1 MTSGKIYG
9 WGILLLVGG
18 LALFPLLFLVLGSF
32 TTGDMLGQVSMAH
45 LGLQNYVE
53 VFSSPSTY
61 KVLVNTLIYTTGTVL
76 FSLVSGTFF
85 AWVLARTDIP
95 YRSFLFSALVVSI
108 AVPSL
113 LQAMAWVFLFSPR
126 MGYVNQ
132 LLMPWLGRPLYNIY
146 SLPSM
151 IFLEGLRM
159 IPAVFLLMWPLLRHI
174 PSSLEECA
182 MICGARGSTV
192 FRRIVLPLIV
202 PGLVGVSIYVAITV
216 IGVFEIPGIIGLP
229 ARIFVFSTRVYAE
242 IFSPGAANYGNAN
255 ALSMVLVVL
264 LVIGGF
270 FYYEIIKRVHRFEII
285 TGKGYQ
291 PRQIVLRPAIRRLLL
306 GVILLY
312 LFLSLVLPTLT
323 LLWTSFV
330 PLPMP
335 PSWAALDRL
344 TLEGWHTVFTVPGI
358 GRTIVN
364 TLVVSIVASVGV
376 IALSFAVSF
385 ILVRTDAPY
394 KRTLDML
401 AFSPHAVPGVVL
413 GISLVFLF
421 VYMDRLLALGL
432 YGTIWPIAVGFIIA
446 FLPFGTRATTAGLLQ
461 LHKELEEAGSICG
474 AARWRVLSR
483 ISFPLLMPTFL
494 IVFLW
499 TFGHVF
505 RMTGL
510 PLMLFG
516 SEKSQVIG
524 VLLWFMWDDSGQ
536 FNAVS
541 ALGICLILF
550 LLLTS
555 LVLYRL
561 QRANAAGRL
570 VDA

>member
-1 MTSGKIYG
+1 
-9 WGILLLVGG
+9 
-18 LALFPLLFLVLGSF
+18 
-32 TTGDMLGQVSMAH
+32 
-45 LGLQNYVE
+45 
-53 VFSSPSTY
+53 
-61 KVLVNTLIYTTGTVL
+61 
-76 FSLVSGTFF
+76 
-85 AWVLARTDIP
+85 
-95 YRSFLFSALVVSI
+95 
-108 AVPSL
+108 
-113 LQAMAWVFLFSPR
+113 MAWVFLFSPR
-126 MGYVNQ
+126 MGYVNR
-132 LLMPWLGRPLYNIY
+132 LLMPWLGGPLYDIY

-182 MICGARGSTV
+182 MICGAEGRTI

-202 PGLVGVSIYVAITV
+202 PGLVGVSLYIAITV

-242 IFSPGAANYGNAN
+242 IFSPEAANYGNAN

-264 LVIGGF
+264 LVIGGL

-291 PRQIVLRPAIRRLLL
+291 PRQIVLRPATRRLLL
-306 GVILLY
+306 GVILFY

-323 LLWTSFV
+323 LLWTSFT

-335 PSWAALDRL
+335 PSAEALKHL

-358 GRTIVN
+358 GRTVVN
-364 TLVVSIVASVGV
+364 TLVVSVVASVGV

-385 ILVRTDAPY
+385 ILVRTDAPF

-421 VYMDRLLALGL
+421 VYMDRLTSFGL

-461 LHKELEEAGSICG
+461 LHKELEEAASICG
-474 AARWRVLSR
+474 AAAGVYCAGSASAPHAYFPDR
-483 ISFPLLMPTFL
+483 I
-494 IVFLW
+494 LW

-550 LLLTS
+550 LLLMS

-561 QRANAAGRL
+561 QRATRRKAGGRVTEGVGEDGVLRL
-570 VDA
+570 LSRVSLGFPSLDEGDQDIEAVTLRRVALCRHEALDFLQHPVVVLIRFVVHGSALEPSGHQ